1 MLRLAIPAVALAA
14 LLAAPLAAADWPL
27 FLGNPDRNAVSPTP
41 LDPPLETAWTYEAPG
56 GVDSTA
62 IIVDGVVYFG
72 EMDGRFHAVDL
83 ETGEARWVYQA
94 NLGVPASGCVSG
106 GAVFFGD
113 EDGYFHAVDIE
124 TGKKRWVFEGFAEFL
139 SSPICLDDAVL
150 VGSYDANLYAFDP
163 ASGAVKWK
171 YATDDRVNSSP
182 AVVAGKT
189 FITGC
194 DGKFRVIDVASGE
207 EDSFVDMQDYVA
219 ASPSVVGNLAYVGT
233 FGNEVLAMDWK
244 KGEILWRY
252 HHPQTQ
258 FEFFA
263 SPVVRDGLV
272 VIGGRDKKVHA
283 IDQRTASSYG
293 SSPPAPASIPR
304 PSWPETS
311 SGSARWTATSTPSI
325 TPTARCYGN
334 SRSEAA
340 SSPRP
345 RSRATGWSSA
355 RAAAR
360 CSVSGNKRGRLRLG
374 RGRAGRFFF
383 FLEWRQPQIRGS
395 MASIGGPL
403 PSLTFTALRC
413 CFFSSLSRRLFTR
426 ANSF

>member
-1 MLRLAIPAVALAA
+1 MQLCSQR
-14 LLAAPLAAADWPL
+14 
-27 FLGNPDRNAVSPTP
+27 RSPPPTGLSSSATP
-41 LDPPLETAWTYEAPG
+41 TATPSPPRRSTRRWRRAWTYEAPG

-194 DGKFRVIDVASGE
+194 DGKFRIIDVASGE

-252 HHPQTQ
+252 HHPQTH

-263 SPVVRDGLV
+263 SPGGQRRPGRHRRARQESACHRPADGRARMGVHHPLPRRFLARPGRRRHLGRLDGRQPLRPQSRRRRAAMEIHARRPRRRLAAISGDRL
-272 VIGGRDKKVHA
+272 VIG
-283 IDQRTASSYG
+283 
-293 SSPPAPASIPR
+293 
-304 PSWPETS
+304 
-311 SGSARWTATSTPSI
+311 
-325 TPTARCYGN
+325 
-334 SRSEAA
+334 SRSGE
-340 SSPRP
+340 
-345 RSRATGWSSA
+345 
-355 RAAAR
+355 
-360 CSVSGNKRGRLRLG
+360 V
-374 RGRAGRFFF
+374 F
-383 FLEWRQPQIRGS
+383 
-395 MASIGGPL
+395 
-403 PSLTFTALRC
+403 
-413 CFFSSLSRRLFTR
+413 CFRK
-426 ANSF
+426 